1 MNVLVLCTGNSA
13 RSIMLES
20 LFKWLSNGWV
30 TAYSAGSS
38 PGGTTHPKSLFLLDS
53 LGIDIDILRSKNWNE
68 CATTDAL
75 PMNRVITGCGS
86 AEGEPCPI
94 WPGTPLR
101 AHWRVEDSASTDQA
115 DWEVDFQTVFDQLKR
130 RALTFLDQPFET
142 MHPPALKT
150 ALNKIGALS

>member
-53 LGIDIDILRSKNWNE
+53 LGFNTDILWLKNWDE
-68 CATTDAL
+68 YSTTDAP
-75 PMNRVITGCGS
+75 PMDQVINVCGS
-86 AEGEPCPI
+86 AAGEPCPI
-94 WPGTPLR
+94 LPDTPLR
-101 AHWRVEDSASTDQA
+101 AHWRVEDSASTGQA

-142 MHPPALKT
+142 MHPPALTT